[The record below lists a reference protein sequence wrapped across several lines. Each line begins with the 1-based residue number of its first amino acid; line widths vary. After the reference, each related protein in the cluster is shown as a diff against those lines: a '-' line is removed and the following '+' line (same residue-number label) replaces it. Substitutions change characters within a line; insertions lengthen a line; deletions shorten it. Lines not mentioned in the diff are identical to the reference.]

1 MEKAKISPLILPQA
15 SRQSEDLTE
24 LELGDSLVQLP
35 QFSAFPRVNT
45 TGTTGSLAPHSP
57 RGGPQVSRLHQRRN
71 SAASSWI
78 NHSALSRFISRGSNA
93 SIFTN
98 EKVQIVPQVSS

>member
-15 SRQSEDLTE
+15 TRQSGDITE
-24 LELGDSLVQLP
+24 LELGDSIVQLP

-78 NHSALSRFISRGSNA
+78 NHSALSRFISRGSIA

-98 EKVQIVPQVSS
+98 EKVQIVPQVSF